1 MALEIRDLTVQYGPI
16 RAVQGVSFSVERG
29 QIVSVIG
36 PNGAGKTSLMSAL
49 LGMIVHG
56 GEVVAD
62 GKRLTRTPSH
72 VRARSGISFVP
83 DARGVFPELTVR
95 EQVLVG
101 AAHGDKGVFEELA
114 ESFPLLKQFADKPG
128 GSLSGGQKQLVSMAR
143 AIAARPHYLLMD
155 EPSIG
160 LSPVAI
166 RGVID
171 VVRRLGD
178 LGIGVLMTEQNV
190 KIAMSE
196 SSECHVMVRG
206 RVELSGPPSELQDD
220 PLIEDLYLGRAG
232 RRKEREE

>member
-1 MALEIRDLTVQYGPI
+1 MALEIKDLTVQYGPI
-16 RAVQGVSFSVERG
+16 RAVQGLSISVERG

-49 LGMIVHG
+49 LGLISHG

-62 GKRLTRTPSH
+62 GKRLTRSPSH
-72 VRARSGISFVP
+72 VRARSGIAFVP

-95 EQVLVG
+95 EQVLIS
-101 AAHGDKGVFEELA
+101 AARGDKQVYDELA
-114 ESFPLLKQFADKPG
+114 ESFPLLKDFAGAQG

-143 AIAARPHYLLMD
+143 AIASRPRYLLMD

-196 SSECHVMVRG
+196 SSEVHVMVRG
-206 RVELSGPPSELQDD
+206 RIELSGPPSALEND
-220 PLIEDLYLGRAG
+220 PLIEDLYLGRAS
-232 RRKEREE
+232 E